1 MVQVCRLS
9 FAVIVRASAGRRFA
23 FGLGLFA
30 ADIGIKD
37 GRLNLL
43 VDLQGLLKLTHLLL
57 EELVLLL
64 EVRNLLCL
72 VILGAERRWRTQELL
87 ATGGHAIGTGVVG
100 VVGLRLIVDGERLL
114 ARPIDPLREVDVHIL

>member
-1 MVQVCRLS
+1 
-9 FAVIVRASAGRRFA
+9 
-23 FGLGLFA
+23 
-30 ADIGIKD
+30 
-37 GRLNLL
+37 
-43 VDLQGLLKLTHLLL
+43 L

-72 VILGAERRWRTQELL
+72 VILRAERRWRTQELL

-114 ARPIDPLREVDVHIL
+114 ARPIDPLREVDVHILLAAQGLGIINDIRDVHVLELIL